1 VYSSCFLQSSTVS
14 TQVPALS
21 LGTARDPIRYVAV
34 DAAVVHA
41 VWPHSKIT
49 RWRVFTREDARRCRP
64 VFLSYNLIV
73 VLDRGIPQWWLIAS
87 LMQLQA
93 TSVHM
98 QDICHVISRSM
109 KDDAFRKSWTS
120 MTHIAYFSVAI
131 DLSAAASRSHSRR
144 CHVVSSNARM
154 RLVEND
160 SRND

>member
-1 VYSSCFLQSSTVS
+1 MMSRYYYSHSVSLFWLKCLARQKVYSSCFLQSSTVS

-93 TSVHM
+93 TRCTCRTYVMWSLD
-98 QDICHVISRSM
+98 QW
-109 KDDAFRKSWTS
+109 K
-120 MTHIAYFSVAI
+120 MTPFVKAG
-131 DLSAAASRSHSRR
+131 RR
-144 CHVVSSNARM
+144 WRI
-154 RLVEND
+154 
-160 SRND
+160 